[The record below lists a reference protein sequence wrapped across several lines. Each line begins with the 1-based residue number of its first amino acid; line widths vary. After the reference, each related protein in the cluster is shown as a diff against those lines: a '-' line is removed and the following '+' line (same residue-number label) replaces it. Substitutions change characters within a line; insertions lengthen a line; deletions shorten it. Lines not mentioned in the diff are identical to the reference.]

1 MGGGRGGSGVTRGL
15 SLEEI
20 EAMRA
25 AAPPAPPP
33 GAEASAGMSGL
44 GMAQD
49 AARDAVTTA
58 AATATAAVA
67 TAASSS
73 PPAVQDAAASGVDAV
88 AAAASTAAATTTAVA
103 TATATAA
110 AADAPQRYEGWLSP
124 LSDNLEKFL
133 KAVHSGLEFLHV
145 PYAYGFSII
154 LLVFLVRMALFPLA
168 KKTVET
174 SLATKSLKPRIDLIK
189 ARYGDDKDRV
199 SVETKRLYDEAK
211 VNPLAGCIPTLVQ
224 IPVFIGL
231 YRSLSNLAQEGLL
244 EKEGF
249 FWIPSLAAPTS
260 IAARQAGS
268 GTAWLLPL
276 DENGAPP
283 IGWEAAAPYLVLPV
297 LLVVAQYASN
307 AILQEEEDEEEKAR
321 KKKEDEDSNEA
332 VKVLVKVL
340 PLMLGWF
347 SLNVPSGLSL
357 YYFSNTMTII
367 SQQIY
372 LRKLGGAKAPEFD
385 LPEVTR
391 LGAARKTGSL
401 ADVAPDQ
408 AVVLEAEGAV
418 DSESFDRVRELEA
431 NVAIAA
437 TAQAEFA
444 SDGLDRRCRRR
455 RRVRGTPASMI
466 EDEDNGLP
474 DLGIEIVAN

>member
-1 MGGGRGGSGVTRGL
+1 MLYFMLCSFL
-15 SLEEI
+15 LAI
-20 EAMRA
+20 E
-25 AAPPAPPP
+25 
-33 GAEASAGMSGL
+33 GFC
-44 GMAQD
+44 
-49 AARDAVTTA
+49 
-58 AATATAAVA
+58 
-67 TAASSS
+67 
-73 PPAVQDAAASGVDAV
+73 
-88 AAAASTAAATTTAVA
+88 
-103 TATATAA
+103 ATAA
-110 AADAPQRYEGWLSP
+110 AADAPQRYQGWLSP

-133 KAVHSGLEFLHV
+133 KGVHSGLEFLHV

-154 LLVFLVRMALFPLA
+154 ILVFLVRMALFPLA
-168 KKTVET
+168 KKTAET

-211 VNPLAGCIPTLVQ
+211 VNPLAGCVPTLVQ

-249 FWIPSLAAPTS
+249 FWIPSLSAPTS

-276 DENGAPP
+276 DESGAPP

-297 LLVVAQYASN
+297 LLVIAQYVST
-307 AILQEEEDEEEKAR
+307 AILQDGEDEEEAAR
-321 KKKEDEDSNEA
+321 KKKDDEDSQEA
-332 VKVLVKVL
+332 VKILVKVL

-357 YYFSNTMTII
+357 YYFTNTVTVI

-372 LRKLGGAKAPEFD
+372 LRKLGGAQAPEFD

-401 ADVAPDQ
+401 TDVAPDQ
-408 AVVLEAEGAV
+408 AVVLEAEAAV
-418 DSESFDRVRELEA
+418 DSEDFEKTRELEA
-431 NVAIAA
+431 AVAVV
-437 TAQAEFA
+437 TSSQFA
-444 SDGLDRRCRRR
+444 SDDGFDRRCKRRR
-455 RRVRGTPASMI
+455 RARGTPASMI
-466 EDEDNGLP
+466 EDGDNGLP

>member
-1 MGGGRGGSGVTRGL
+1 M
-15 SLEEI
+15 
-20 EAMRA
+20 
-25 AAPPAPPP
+25 
-33 GAEASAGMSGL
+33 
-44 GMAQD
+44 
-49 AARDAVTTA
+49 TT
-58 AATATAAVA
+58 
-67 TAASSS
+67 
-73 PPAVQDAAASGVDAV
+73 
-88 AAAASTAAATTTAVA
+88 
-103 TATATAA
+103 TATAA

-249 FWIPSLAAPTS
+249 FWISSLAAPTS

-418 DSESFDRVRELEA
+418 DSESFDRVRVLEA

-444 SDGLDRRCRRR
+444 ADGLDRRCRRR

-466 EDEDNGLP
+466 EDGDNGLP
-474 DLGIEIVAN
+474 DLGIDIVAN